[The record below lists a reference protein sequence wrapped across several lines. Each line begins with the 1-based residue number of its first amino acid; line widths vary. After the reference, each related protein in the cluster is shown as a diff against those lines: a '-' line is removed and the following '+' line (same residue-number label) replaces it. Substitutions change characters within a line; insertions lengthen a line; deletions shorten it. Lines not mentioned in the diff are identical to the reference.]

1 MLEVKKLTTMYGNKI
16 GIKDINFQA
25 KEGRIL
31 GILGRNG
38 AGKSTLFRTILN
50 ILEKA
55 SGEIKLDDK
64 DISYDVLDNVGYLIE
79 EGSLTPE
86 YTVYDQ
92 FKMYGIIKGMSDEEI
107 TESLVKLLEKFNMLE
122 YLNMK
127 IKNISKGNKQK
138 LQFIVALMHNPKLLI
153 LDEPFSGLDPVSV
166 EELKKVI
173 LEQKEQ
179 GKIIVFSSHRMEHV
193 ELICDDILLI
203 RKGKTILSGDLNEI
217 KERYNK
223 RKISVVG
230 KIDTKKLKSSNIYNI
245 QNEKIDTYDIYVE
258 GQENIKEVI
267 DELNKNKIQS
277 ISISNLSLDDI
288 FKEEAGVAYEEE

>member
-1 MLEVKKLTTMYGNKI
+1 MLEVRKLTTMYGNKI